1 MTSRLV
7 FNLALF
13 FVLFLLMGFVSPLTK
28 SNISPI
34 LLVVNSVIHLVV
46 RVRQSLK
53 TRSNSAFRLIYH
65 LVLVT
70 KFRKKSMTAEMLDRM
85 HVVIKELL
93 IKWECDLIEFGGESD
108 HTHIL
113 FETHPSVDLSKLVNN
128 IKTVTSRRLRS
139 EYADHLSKFY
149 WGSKPQFW
157 SGSYAII
164 SVGAQAP
171 LERLIEY
178 VQNQEKP
185 E

>member
-1 MTSRLV
+1 MVATGTQRL
-7 FNLALF
+7 
-13 FVLFLLMGFVSPLTK
+13 
-28 SNISPI
+28 
-34 LLVVNSVIHLVV
+34 
-46 RVRQSLK
+46 R

-70 KFRKKSMTAEMLDRM
+70 KFRRKSLTGEMLERLEE
-85 HVVIKELL
+85 VIKELL
-93 IKWECDLIEFGGESD
+93 SKWECVGIEFGGEAD
-108 HTHIL
+108 HVHIL

-128 IKTVTSRRLRS
+128 IKTVSSRRLRS
-139 EYADHLSKFY
+139 EYADHLSQFY

-171 LERLIEY
+171 LEKLIEY

>member
-1 MTSRLV
+1 MQR
-7 FNLALF
+7 
-13 FVLFLLMGFVSPLTK
+13 
-28 SNISPI
+28 
-34 LLVVNSVIHLVV
+34 
-46 RVRQSLK
+46 LK

-70 KFRKKSMTAEMLDRM
+70 KFRRQSMNAEILDRM
-85 HVVIKELL
+85 QEIIKQLL
-93 IKWECDLIEFGGESD
+93 FKWECDLIEFGGESD
-108 HTHIL
+108 HVHLL
-113 FETHPSVDLSKLVNN
+113 FETHPSVELSKLVNN

-139 EYADHLSKFY
+139 EYKEHLSQFY

-171 LERLIEY
+171 LEKLIEY

-185 E
+185 D

>member
-1 MTSRLV
+1 MQR
-7 FNLALF
+7 
-13 FVLFLLMGFVSPLTK
+13 
-28 SNISPI
+28 
-34 LLVVNSVIHLVV
+34 
-46 RVRQSLK
+46 LK

-70 KFRKKSMTAEMLDRM
+70 KFRRKSLTAEVLDRM
-85 HVVIKELL
+85 QEIIKQLL
-93 IKWECDLIEFGGESD
+93 FKWECDLIEFGGESD
-108 HTHIL
+108 HVHVL

-139 EYADHLSKFY
+139 EYKEHLSQFY

-171 LERLIEY
+171 LEKLIDY
-178 VQNQEKP
+178 VQNQEQP

>member
-1 MTSRLV
+1 MQL
-7 FNLALF
+7 
-13 FVLFLLMGFVSPLTK
+13 PL
-28 SNISPI
+28 
-34 LLVVNSVIHLVV
+34 
-46 RVRQSLK
+46 R

-70 KFRKKSMTAEMLDRM
+70 KFRRQSLTTDILERM
-85 HVVIKELL
+85 QLILRDLL
-93 IKWECDLIEFGGESD
+93 GKWECDLIEFGGEAD
-108 HTHIL
+108 HIHLL
-113 FETHPSVDLSKLVNN
+113 FETHPSVELSKLVNN

-139 EYADHLSKFY
+139 EYSEHLSQFY

-157 SGSYAII
+157 SSSYALI

-178 VQNQEKP
+178 VQNQEQP

>member
-1 MTSRLV
+1 MKV
-7 FNLALF
+7 
-13 FVLFLLMGFVSPLTK
+13 P
-28 SNISPI
+28 
-34 LLVVNSVIHLVV
+34 
-46 RVRQSLK
+46 LK

-70 KFRKKSMTAEMLDRM
+70 KFRRQSLTSDILERM
-85 HVVIKELL
+85 QLILRDLL
-93 IKWECDLIEFGGESD
+93 GKWQCDLIEFGGEAD
-108 HTHIL
+108 HIHLL
-113 FETHPSVDLSKLVNN
+113 FETHPSVELSKLVNN

-139 EYADHLSKFY
+139 EYREHLSQFY

-178 VQNQEKP
+178 VQNQENP

>member
-1 MTSRLV
+1 MQKLPR
-7 FNLALF
+7 
-13 FVLFLLMGFVSPLTK
+13 
-28 SNISPI
+28 
-34 LLVVNSVIHLVV
+34 
-46 RVRQSLK
+46 LK

-70 KFRKKSMTAEMLDRM
+70 KFRRKSLTEEMLGRM
-85 HVVIKELL
+85 KSIMNELL
-93 IKWECDLIEFGGESD
+93 TKWECELIEFGGESD
-108 HTHIL
+108 HVHLL
-113 FETHPSVDLSKLVNN
+113 FESHPSVDLSKLVNN

-139 EYADHLSKFY
+139 EFSEHLSNFY

-171 LERLIEY
+171 LAKLIEY

-185 E
+185 HESNVDSL

>member
-1 MTSRLV
+1 MEMLQ
-7 FNLALF
+7 A
-13 FVLFLLMGFVSPLTK
+13 
-28 SNISPI
+28 
-34 LLVVNSVIHLVV
+34 
-46 RVRQSLK
+46 LK

-70 KFRKKSMTAEMLDRM
+70 KFRRTSLSAEMLDR
-85 HVVIKELL
+85 INIILKELL
-93 IKWECDLIEFGGESD
+93 VKWECELIEFGGESD
-108 HTHIL
+108 HIHTL
-113 FETHPSVDLSKLVNN
+113 LETHPSVDLSKLVNN

-149 WGSKPQFW
+149 WGNKPQFW
-157 SGSYAII
+157 SSSYAII

-171 LERLIEY
+171 LSRLIQY